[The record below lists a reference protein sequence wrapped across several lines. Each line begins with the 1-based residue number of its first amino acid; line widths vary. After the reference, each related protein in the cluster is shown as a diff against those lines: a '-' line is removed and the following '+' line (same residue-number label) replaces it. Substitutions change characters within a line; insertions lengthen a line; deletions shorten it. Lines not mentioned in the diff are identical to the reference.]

1 MFNQTIILHTTTM
14 RSLDSTEFKM
24 LHVHRLTDTAK
35 LPSKKHDDDAG
46 FDLSSDED
54 FTIEPWN
61 KYLVSSGI
69 CFTVPP
75 GTYGQIAPRSGMS
88 MKGVFVNAGVID
100 RNYTGEVKILLFN
113 MTSEPLTFKQGDR
126 VAQLIVKKIENPK
139 VVECVEGLTAT
150 DRGSD
155 GFGSTGQ

>member
-1 MFNQTIILHTTTM
+1 MNLPNPSFLTFIDLLILPNF
-14 RSLDSTEFKM
+14 LI
-24 LHVHRLTDTAK
+24 
-35 LPSKKHDDDAG
+35 KHNEDAG

-54 FTIEPWN
+54 FTIEPWS

-69 CFTVPP
+69 CFTVPQ

-113 MTSEPLTFKQGDR
+113 MTSEPLAFKQGDR
-126 VAQLIVKKIENPK
+126 VAQLIVKN
-139 VVECVEGLTAT
+139 
-150 DRGSD
+150 
-155 GFGSTGQ
+155 

>member
-1 MFNQTIILHTTTM
+1 MS
-14 RSLDSTEFKM
+14 SLECSEIKL

-35 LPSKKHDDDAG
+35 LPYKKHDDDAG
-46 FDLSSDED
+46 FDLSSDEN
-54 FTIEPWN
+54 FTIKPWD

-69 CFTVPP
+69 CFTVPR

-139 VVECVEGLTAT
+139 VMDTDDGLEDT
-150 DRGSD
+150 DRGSG

>member
-1 MFNQTIILHTTTM
+1 MH
-14 RSLDSTEFKM
+14 SLDSTEFKL

-35 LPSKKHDDDAG
+35 LPYKKHDEDAG

-54 FTIEPWN
+54 FTIEPWS

-69 CFTVPP
+69 CFTVPQ

-113 MTSEPLTFKQGDR
+113 MTSEPLAFKQGDR

-139 VVECVEGLTAT
+139 VVDCINGLQST
-150 DRGSD
+150 DRGSG

>member
-1 MFNQTIILHTTTM
+1 MTVQ
-14 RSLDSTEFKM
+14 SLESTEFKF
-24 LHVHRLTDTAK
+24 LRVHRLTDTAK
-35 LPSKKHDDDAG
+35 LPYKQHDDDAG

-54 FTIEPWN
+54 FTIEPWS

-113 MTSEPLTFKQGDR
+113 MTSEPLTFNKGDR

-139 VVECVEGLTAT
+139 VIDSVHGLDVT
-150 DRGSD
+150 DRGD
-155 GFGSTGQ
+155 GGFGSTGQ